1 MPIDYSKSI
10 IYKLENPTNP
20 NFLYVNS
27 SVCFD
32 ETKTKY
38 RFLNSNDRYF
48 KILKEFI
55 KINGGWN
62 KIIITKIKPFPCF
75 NRGGLYSELNRVLE
89 AEIIKKNITDFYII
103 EKIHKYI

>member
-10 IYKLENPTNP
+10 IYKLEHPTNQ
-20 NFLYVNS
+20 NFLYVHGS
-27 SVCFD
+27 TCFD
-32 ETKTKY
+32 ETKTKS
-38 RFLNSNDRYF
+38 RFLNSNDKYYI
-48 KILKEFI
+48 KLKEFI

-62 KIIITKIKPFPCF
+62 KIIITKIKNYPCF
-75 NRGGLYSELNRVLE
+75 SRSGLYSELNRVLE